1 MTGLL
6 NYGRM
11 AETHWRQHCPRMVR
25 QLTRQ
30 GRLQTALLDA
40 RHRVFVNWETYY
52 LSSDENLAKFRADPL
67 KYVGT
72 VTDPVTRER
81 FRPDRKH
88 TRLEHEGRIIWFA
101 KPENAER
108 FRAGPEAYVPPMIG
122 MQGD

>member
-1 MTGLL
+1 MQSPEIFLVDLGLSVPCVVDPS
-6 NYGRM
+6 R
-11 AETHWRQHCPRMVR
+11 P
-25 QLTRQ
+25 
-30 GRLQTALLDA
+30 ALLDT

-81 FRPDRKH
+81 FQPERKH
-88 TRLEHEGRIIWFA
+88 TRLEHEGRLIWFA
-101 KPENAER
+101 KPENAAR
-108 FRAGPEAYVPPMIG
+108 FREGPEAYVPPMIG